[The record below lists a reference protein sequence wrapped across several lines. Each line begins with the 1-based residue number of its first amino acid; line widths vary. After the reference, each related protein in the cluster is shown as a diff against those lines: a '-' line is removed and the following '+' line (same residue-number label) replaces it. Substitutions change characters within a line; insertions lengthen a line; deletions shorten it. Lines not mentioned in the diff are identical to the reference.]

1 MKLLVAGGAGYLGSV
16 LIPRLLDRGY
26 DVDVVELFWF
36 GNHLPNQV
44 GILNKD
50 IFHLSVEDLKPYD
63 QVIFL
68 AGLSNDPMAEYSP
81 SKNFVLNA
89 AAPAYLGYIAKIA
102 KVKRYI
108 YASSCSVYGY
118 TENEL
123 YDETRPVGSSYPYGI
138 SKLQGEQAALQ
149 LTNDEFSVI
158 CLRKGTISGYSP
170 RMRLDLIVNTM
181 FKTALRDGVIT
192 VNNPS
197 IWRPILSIEDAATAY
212 IRAVEANAKIS
223 GVFNL
228 ASGNY
233 TVGEVADVVRSR
245 IEDRLDV
252 RINLNIRH
260 VQDFRNYKVS
270 VDKAANVLSFHPTGD
285 VKSIVDNL
293 IENVSKFQD
302 WDNPLY
308 SNILTFKEL
317 DTKVEVPA
325 MVVCTMNIAV
335 IGANGQLG
343 SDVVSAFAE
352 SQDTVDSMT
361 HAEIEIGKLESVRT
375 RLEKSRPA
383 IVVNTA
389 AMHHVENC
397 ERDPEQAYSIN
408 ATGVRNLA
416 LVTRDLG
423 VPLIHVSTDYV
434 FDGKKN
440 APYVEDDAPLPLN
453 VYGNSKLAGEYHART
468 INPRHFVLR
477 TSALYGKHPC
487 RAKGGRNFV
496 DLMLEL
502 ARTRDRVRVVNDEF
516 VSPTPTI
523 DLAREIVCLSRTD
536 AYGLYHASSEN
547 SCSWYEFAEEIF
559 SLAGVDVKLE
569 AAAPG
574 EFPAKAPR
582 PRYSVLEN
590 RELKSIG
597 LNLFTSW
604 KVGLQRYLLES
615 GIAAPAA
622 R

>member
-50 IFHLSVEDLKPYD
+50 IFHLSAEDLRPYD
-63 QVIFL
+63 QVMFL

-181 FKTALRDGVIT
+181 FKTALRDGVVT

-233 TVGEVADVVRSR
+233 TVGEVADVVRRR
-245 IEDRLDV
+245 IEERLDV
-252 RINLNIRH
+252 RINLNIKH

-270 VDKAANVLSFHPTGD
+270 IDKAANVLSFHPTGD

-293 IENVSKFQD
+293 IENRSKFQD

-308 SNILTFKEL
+308 SNILTFKAL
-317 DTKVEVPA
+317 DERIEIPA
-325 MVVCTMNIAV
+325 MV
-335 IGANGQLG
+335 
-343 SDVVSAFAE
+343 
-352 SQDTVDSMT
+352 
-361 HAEIEIGKLESVRT
+361 
-375 RLEKSRPA
+375 
-383 IVVNTA
+383 
-389 AMHHVENC
+389 
-397 ERDPEQAYSIN
+397 
-408 ATGVRNLA
+408 GV
-416 LVTRDLG
+416 
-423 VPLIHVSTDYV
+423 
-434 FDGKKN
+434 
-440 APYVEDDAPLPLN
+440 
-453 VYGNSKLAGEYHART
+453 
-468 INPRHFVLR
+468 
-477 TSALYGKHPC
+477 
-487 RAKGGRNFV
+487 
-496 DLMLEL
+496 
-502 ARTRDRVRVVNDEF
+502 
-516 VSPTPTI
+516 
-523 DLAREIVCLSRTD
+523 
-536 AYGLYHASSEN
+536 
-547 SCSWYEFAEEIF
+547 
-559 SLAGVDVKLE
+559 
-569 AAAPG
+569 
-574 EFPAKAPR
+574 
-582 PRYSVLEN
+582 
-590 RELKSIG
+590 
-597 LNLFTSW
+597 
-604 KVGLQRYLLES
+604 Q
-615 GIAAPAA
+615 
-622 R
+622 